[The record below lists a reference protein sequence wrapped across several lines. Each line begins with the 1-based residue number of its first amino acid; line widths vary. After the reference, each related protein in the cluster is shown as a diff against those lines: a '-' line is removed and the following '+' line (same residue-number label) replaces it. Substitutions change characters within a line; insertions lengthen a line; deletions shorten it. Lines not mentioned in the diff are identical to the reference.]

1 MKTATFQIP
10 DKEYNLFLI
19 VAEKFGAIIQ
29 HDAIKNQ
36 EKEDIEMYEWARN
49 YKSDTSFENENDVAE
64 RLGRRVPVQRK
75 PASASELEE
84 AKKFIMNYK
93 NGFKGIPNPSEWQRE
108 IRQDR
113 PLPGRE

>member
-1 MKTATFQIP
+1 MKTATFSIEDKDYSLFLMMAERFGATFQREIP
-10 DKEYNLFLI
+10 RKEYVEDKE
-19 VAEKFGAIIQ
+19 
-29 HDAIKNQ
+29 
-36 EKEDIEMYEWARN
+36 KEEWARN
-49 YKSDTSFENENDVAE
+49 YKSDTLFENENDIAE
-64 RLGRRVPVQRK
+64 RLGRRVSVQRK

-84 AKKFIMNYK
+84 AKKFIMSYT

>member
-1 MKTATFQIP
+1 MRTATFQIP
-10 DKEYNLFLI
+10 DREYGLFL
-19 VAEKFGAIIQ
+19 VMAEKFGAIVQ
-29 HDAIKNQ
+29 NDNNNDQDK
-36 EKEDIEMYEWARN
+36 EMYEWARN
-49 YKSDTSFENENDVAE
+49 YKSDTLFEDDIAE
-64 RLGRRVPVQRK
+64 RLGRRVSRQRK

-84 AKKFIMNYK
+84 AKKFMMNHT

>member
-10 DKEYNLFLI
+10 DREYSLFLV
-19 VAEKFGAIIQ
+19 VAKKFGAIFQ
-29 HDAIKNQ
+29 QD
-36 EKEDIEMYEWARN
+36 ETSKEFLDNKEMEEWARN
-49 YKSDTSFENENDVAE
+49 YTSETFSENDIAE
-64 RLGRRVPVQRK
+64 RLGRRLSGQRK

-84 AKKFIMNYK
+84 AKKFMMNYTD
-93 NGFKGIPNPSEWQRE
+93 GFKSIPDPSAWQRE

>member
-10 DKEYNLFLI
+10 DREYSLFLV
-19 VAEKFGAIIQ
+19 VAEKFGAIFQ
-29 HDAIKNQ
+29 QDETSKKSLDN
-36 EKEDIEMYEWARN
+36 KEMEEWARN
-49 YKSDTSFENENDVAE
+49 YTSETFSENDIAE
-64 RLGRRVPVQRK
+64 RLGRRVSGQRK

-84 AKKFIMNYK
+84 AKKFMMNHT
-93 NGFKGIPNPSEWQRE
+93 NGFKGITNPSEWQRE